1 MVSSSSTMVN
11 PLLSNPIATM
21 VNPPL
26 SNPILEKLTKAN
38 HAVWKAQIQAV
49 LREAHALKDI

>member
-1 MVSSSSTMVN
+1 MVSLSSTMVN

-26 SNPILEKLTKAN
+26 SNPILEKLTKVN
-38 HAVWKAQIQAV
+38 HVVWKA
-49 LREAHALKDI
+49 

>member
-11 PLLSNPIATM
+11 PLLINPIVTM

-26 SNPILEKLTKAN
+26 SNPILEKLTKVN
-38 HAVWKAQIQAV
+38 HVVWKAQIQGFY
-49 LREAHALKDI
+49 EKHTP